1 MKPHVRRAIAYIA
14 ASIISKKRATAVF
27 DYATSQYY
35 NFSLNLS
42 QSGIA
47 AYDYTQ
53 NCHISGSYSSL
64 FHYGDSHYISLKID
78 SNKFSGFDYGESC
91 HFSGSVNGNSVSM
104 FDYGVSSYFN
114 FSI

>member
-14 ASIISKKRATAVF
+14 ANIILQKRATAVF

-35 NFSLNLS
+35 NFSINLS

-47 AYDYTQ
+47 VYDNTQ
-53 NCHISGSYSSL
+53 NCHISGSYASL
-64 FHYGDSHYISLKID
+64 FHYGDSCHISFKID
-78 SNKFSGFDYGESC
+78 DHKFSGFDYGESC
-91 HFSGSVNGNSVSM
+91 HFSGSVNGNLVSM
-104 FDYGVSSYFN
+104 FDYGVSSYFD

>member
-1 MKPHVRRAIAYIA
+1 MKPHTRRAIAYIA
-14 ASIISKKRATAVF
+14 ASIISRKRATTVF

-35 NFSLNLS
+35 NFSISLS
-42 QSGIA
+42 HSGVA

-53 NCHISGSYSSL
+53 NCHISGSYTSI
-64 FHYGDSHYISLKID
+64 FHYGENHYISLKID
-78 SNKFSGFDYGESC
+78 GNKFSGFDYGESC
-91 HFSGSVNGNSVSM
+91 HFSGSVNGKSVSM